1 MKLQN
6 EGDRSR
12 ARKGGGTPG
21 PAIRMFFT
29 VKGGGVRRHIG
40 FFFLIYILPQEPKQ
54 SRVLSYDQQAPAQWL
69 QILCVGVN
77 SFAQG
82 HGMVRDEIRGKTAEG
97 WT

>member
-12 ARKGGGTPG
+12 EQKGGGTPG
-21 PAIRMFFT
+21 PAIKMFLRKKRGKT
-29 VKGGGVRRHIG
+29 THWT
-40 FFFLIYILPQEPKQ
+40 FFFSFSFCPRNSP
-54 SRVLSYDQQAPAQWL
+54 SAQWL
-69 QILCVGVN
+69 QIFCVGVN

-82 HGMVRDEIRGKTAEG
+82 HGMVRDKIRGKTAKG